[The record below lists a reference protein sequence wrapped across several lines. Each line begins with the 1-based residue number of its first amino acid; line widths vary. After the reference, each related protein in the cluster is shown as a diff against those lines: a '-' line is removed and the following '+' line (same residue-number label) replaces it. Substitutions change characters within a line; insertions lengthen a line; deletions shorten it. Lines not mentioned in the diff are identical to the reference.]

1 VGHESEGDEHG
12 LSSSGTSRIDRE
24 GRGVAMKKE
33 GNDTVLGAREF
44 APALAVVVF
53 GSLGG
58 SILWL

>member
-1 VGHESEGDEHG
+1 
-12 LSSSGTSRIDRE
+12 
-24 GRGVAMKKE
+24 MKKE